1 MHNRADLTDTLVSP
15 SRAKGRALSSF
26 GRCVVLPEAVS
37 VKEPIDR
44 DMLELAFRVLVE
56 AAHPDVADALTVQGI
71 LLNLICQKEIC
82 DP

>member
-1 MHNRADLTDTLVSP
+1 M
-15 SRAKGRALSSF
+15 
-26 GRCVVLPEAVS
+26 VLPEAVS